1 MKGRLRS
8 RFLAFLTIL
17 SLTAF
22 SNVVSQQS
30 TRCVALITDMRGEVF
45 VKAARSAEFKK
56 VAWGT
61 QLYASDVV
69 KTSNTGAVSILMSNN
84 NLIELGPG
92 SSVTISEGPLALQK
106 KSKTISGIS
115 SKNLIDLSG
124 LTMRSTSEGELV
136 ALAGLRSV
144 SLRPSVVLLAP
155 RNSKIRSVTPTFS
168 WQASSSIRKFQV
180 KVFDKSGML
189 WTKETDTTSFEYPS
203 NQKPLRPG
211 EMYFWQ
217 VDGAGRVE
225 TYPSGNVGFNVLSES
240 ELEALAAQ
248 EQTLSADFQDDL
260 SGSSF
265 SFLLG
270 TLYQQHGLLH
280 DAIAKFEAVAQRH
293 PEAPKAYQVL
303 GKLYDDIGLKNKAIN
318 ALQKALELSEK
329 Q

>member
-1 MKGRLRS
+1 
-8 RFLAFLTIL
+8 
-17 SLTAF
+17 
-22 SNVVSQQS
+22 
-30 TRCVALITDMRGEVF
+30 
-45 VKAARSAEFKK
+45 
-56 VAWGT
+56 
-61 QLYASDVV
+61 
-69 KTSNTGAVSILMSNN
+69 
-84 NLIELGPG
+84 
-92 SSVTISEGPLALQK
+92 
-106 KSKTISGIS
+106 
-115 SKNLIDLSG
+115 
-124 LTMRSTSEGELV
+124 MRSTSEGELV

-280 DAIAKFEAVAQRH
+280 EAIAKFEAVAQRH